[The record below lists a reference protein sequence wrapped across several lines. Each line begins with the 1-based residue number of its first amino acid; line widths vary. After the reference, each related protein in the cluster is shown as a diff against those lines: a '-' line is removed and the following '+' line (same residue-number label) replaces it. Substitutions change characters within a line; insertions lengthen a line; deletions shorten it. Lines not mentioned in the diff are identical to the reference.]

1 MNNRTDLN
9 LGEFVYILIIFH
21 IPVSC
26 LNLVNGYE
34 FYFIFDR
41 VTLQT
46 IHRHDCFAGKKRFS

>member
-9 LGEFVYILIIFH
+9 LGEFIFH
-21 IPVSC
+21 IPVSW

-41 VTLQT
+41 VTLKT